1 MCMYDVCICVSCMDM
16 YVYYVCMYD
25 VCICVS
31 CMDMYV
37 YYVCMYGYVCVL
49 CVYV

>member
-1 MCMYDVCICVSCMDM
+1 MCIMCVCMDM